1 MKQTLAVNIE
11 DSKEKEYKIDISDC
25 SFEKLMARI
34 DDLTSG
40 QKRLFVVSKNVF
52 KLYKNKLNLPKTEVF
67 LLQDGEQEKNIK
79 NYLKI
84 VEKMSNIGLA
94 RNDILIAIGGGV
106 VGDIT
111 GFVASTYMRGIDFI
125 QVPTTLLAMVD
136 SSVGGKTALD
146 LKYAKNIIGS
156 FYQPKAVLININFL
170 TTLDDKQYKSGLG
183 EIIKYA
189 FIESN
194 CNYSTNLFM
203 FEFLT
208 LGSQKIM
215 EREPVTL
222 IRMIEYSL
230 KLKISVVNQDEK
242 ESGLRKVLNFGHT
255 YAHALETISGYKKFT
270 HGEAVVYGMYFVIKW
285 AYEKGYITYSY
296 YRLSVELLE
305 KYGFKPLKHNYPQE
319 KLIEIMKKDKKASN
333 GKIAFIIPCNKKEV
347 KEIKLAPPEVEEMF
361 F

>member
-1 MKQTLAVNIE
+1 MKQTLAVKIE
-11 DSKEKEYKIDISDC
+11 GSKEKEYKIDISDC

-40 QKRLFVVSKNVF
+40 QKRLFVVSKKVY
-52 KLYKNKLNLPKTEVF
+52 KLYGDCLNLSETEVF
-67 LLQDGEQEKNIK
+67 LLKDGEQEKNFK
-79 NYLKI
+79 NYIKI
-84 VEKMSNIGLA
+84 IEKMSDLGLS
-94 RNDILIAIGGGV
+94 RSDVVIAIGGGV

-111 GFVASTYMRGIDFI
+111 GFAASTYMRGIDFI

-146 LKYAKNIIGS
+146 LKSAKNIIGS
-156 FYQPKAVLININFL
+156 FYQPKEVLININFL
-170 TTLDDKQYKSGLG
+170 KTLDDRQYKSGLG

-189 FIESN
+189 FIENN
-194 CNYSTNLFM
+194 CNHSQNLFM

-333 GKIAFIIPCNKKEV
+333 GKITFIIPCDKKQV
-347 KEIKLAPPEVEEMF
+347 KEIKLASLEVEEMF